1 MPTYITHYS
10 FAALSA
16 IILLFLVCRL
26 ASPMCTLDPIKYAN
40 IHHPGIYL
48 NCFNQVCQLISPIIP
63 LLHWVQL
70 YCFFRVCRLA
80 SPMCALDPIKYANI
94 HHPGIYLNGF
104 NQVCQL
110 KSLSYYPFA
119 ADIIVLLLT
128 CTSWFT
134 VQWGWKPFTQMFIDD
149 WYMLGY
155 YWDQVQSIMGDIYVN
170 IYVGIHVAR
179 ILTCYSWHK
188 NSSGLKYHGWHK
200 KQFRSKVS

>member
-26 ASPMCTLDPIKYAN
+26 ASPMCT
-40 IHHPGIYL
+40 
-48 NCFNQVCQLISPIIP
+48 
-63 LLHWVQL
+63 
-70 YCFFRVCRLA
+70 
-80 SPMCALDPIKYANI
+80 LDPIKYANI

-179 ILTCYSWHK
+179 IFTWYSRHK

-200 KQFRSKVS
+200 NSSGLKYLRWHKKTVQV